1 MLNLNLILGW
11 SVIKCHY
18 IGYKD
23 GSNTYPA
30 YCIKHGVDGVDE
42 HGDYT
47 VDLTKILDDEKIYR
61 VIINGF
67 PYKTASQLGLEN
79 DYDAYMATKQAVN
92 CVMLNRNVRNLYRG
106 TNSAGNKIVD
116 VIESL
121 TNIGRNGTQK
131 FEDANL
137 KVQKSGSLVEEGNY
151 YTQRFKVTSDVNISG
166 YNVISTANLP
176 SGAYVAN
183 TSNSATTS
191 FSGSEDFKIVIP
203 KSSMNE
209 DLNAVINV
217 RAKCKTF
224 PVFYGKTTVSGTQNY
239 AVTTD
244 PYGSYAQRANLN
256 VTVNTGKIQVTKV
269 DSETNKPISGVTFAL
284 YKKDGTYVASATT
297 NAEGIASFGSLYQG
311 DYVLKETSTNE
322 NYVLNTDSFDVT
334 VEYNKTATKT
344 ITNEHKKGNLAVFKV
359 DKDNHRVALGNVNF
373 DLYSEEF
380 QEVIGTFVTN
390 TDGEIK
396 INNLRTGKYKLI
408 EKNTG
413 KWYNLADDTQ
423 VEIFW
428 NETTNS
434 TIENELK
441 KGQVKVIKVDLD
453 NNQVKIPN
461 VKFEVLDK
469 NGNVLEK
476 ITTNQN
482 GEALTKRYP
491 IRDYESITLH
501 EIETDTWYVLNDEPQ
516 TVTLEENQIK
526 NITFTNEKKKG
537 QIRVIKVDT
546 DNNEVLLEGVTFDIL
561 DESGK
566 VVDTVVTNSNSE
578 ALTKRLPIDQKYTVR
593 EKETLNNYVL
603 TEETQT
609 VELKHDE
616 IKNITFQNEKKKGQI
631 RIIKVDLDNNEV
643 LLEGVTFEILDSKG
657 NVVDTVVTNEN
668 GEATSIRVPI
678 DDTYT
683 IREKETLTE
692 YVLNEETKTVVLQ
705 ENEIKSIQF
714 ENEKIKGYVEV
725 TKVDNKTRETLKDAT
740 FGIYDLD
747 NNLIEQITTDETGT
761 AKSNLIP
768 YGKYYV
774 KELDTGSVYYLL
786 NENTYEFEITENHVT
801 IPLTIENEGV
811 DIEVTVEK
819 TGTVEIKPGEKVNY
833 EFSDVGNASN
843 TYLENFKWFDYIP
856 TDYIRLQNMTTGT
869 WNQDLTYSVYY
880 KTNKSDEYILFKETL
895 STNENYTLDF
905 TEIQFTDDEYIVET
919 CFDFGKV
926 DIGFKEDAKPTME
939 CKSFDTLKDKDTF
952 TNYTKTV
959 GVYFGITAE
968 ANSKWTTI
976 THIPEKPKKVLP
988 RTGR

>member
-1 MLNLNLILGW
+1 MILGW

-23 GSNTYPA
+23 GSNVYPA

-47 VDLTKILDDEKIYR
+47 VNLTKILDDEQIYR

-67 PYKTASQLGLEN
+67 PYKSASQLGLEN

-92 CVMLNRNVRNLYRG
+92 CVMLNRNVRSLYRG

-121 TNIGRNGTQK
+121 TNKGRNGTQK

-137 KVQKSGSLVEEGNY
+137 KVQKSGSLVEEGDY
-151 YTQRFKVTSDVNISG
+151 YTQRFTVTSDVNISG

-176 SGAYVAN
+176 SGAYIAN
-183 TSNSATTS
+183 TSNSGTTS
-191 FSGSEDFKIVIP
+191 FSGSEDFKLVIP
-203 KSSMNE
+203 KSSMNT

-244 PYGSYAQRANLN
+244 PYGNYAQRVTLN
-256 VTVNTGKIQVTKV
+256 AAVNTGKIQIKKV
-269 DSETNKPISGVTFAL
+269 DSETDKPISGVTFAL
-284 YKKDGTYVASATT
+284 YKKDGTYISSATT
-297 NAEGIASFGSLYQG
+297 NAEGIANFGSLYQG
-311 DYVLKETSTNE
+311 EYILKETSTNE
-322 NYVLNTDSFDVT
+322 NYVLNTDSFDIT

-344 ITNEHKKGNLAVFKV
+344 ITNEHKKGTLAVFKV
-359 DKDNHRVALGNVNF
+359 DKDNHRIALGNVNF

-390 TDGEIK
+390 TDGEIS
-396 INNLRTGKYKLI
+396 IRDLRTGKYKLI

-413 KWYNLADDTQ
+413 KWYNLADDTN
-423 VEIFW
+423 VDILW
-428 NETTNS
+428 NQTTNA

-453 NNQVKIPN
+453 NNEVKIPN
-461 VKFEVLDK
+461 VKFEVLDS
-469 NGNVLEK
+469 NGRVLET
-476 ITTNQN
+476 ITTNEN

-501 EIETDTWYVLNDEPQ
+501 ELETDKWYVLNDEPQ

-526 NITFTNEKKKG
+526 SITFTNEKKKG
-537 QIRVIKVDT
+537 QIKVIKVDL
-546 DNNEVLLEGVTFDIL
+546 DNNEVLLEGVKFDIL
-561 DESGK
+561 DESGN
-566 VVDTVVTNSNSE
+566 VVDTVVTNSKGE
-578 ALTKRLPIDQKYTVR
+578 ATTKRLPIDQKYTVQ

-609 VELKHDE
+609 VELKQDE
-616 IKNITFQNEKKKGQI
+616 IKNVTFQNEKKKGQV
-631 RIIKVDLDNNEV
+631 RVIKVDKDNKEV
-643 LLEGVTFEILDSKG
+643 LLEGITFDVLGSNG
-657 NVVDTVVTNEN
+657 NIVDTIVTDNK
-668 GEATSIRVPI
+668 GEAISKRIPI

-683 IREKETLTE
+683 LREKETLKE
-692 YVLNEETKTVVLQ
+692 YVLTEETKTVVLQ

-714 ENEKIKGYVEV
+714 ENEKIKGYVEIS
-725 TKVDNKTRETLKDAT
+725 KVDSKTKEKLKDAT
-740 FGIYDLD
+740 FGIYDLE
-747 NNLIEQITTDETGT
+747 NNEIERITTDETGT
-761 AKSNLIP
+761 AKSSLIP

-774 KELDTGSVYYLL
+774 KEIDTGSVYYLL
-786 NENTYEFEITENHVT
+786 NENKYDFEITENHVT
-801 IPLTIENEGV
+801 IPLTIENEPV
-811 DIEVTVEK
+811 DIEVTVDKE
-819 TGTVEIKPGEKVNY
+819 GTTEIKPGEKVNY
-833 EFSDVGNASN
+833 EFSNVGNASN
-843 TYLENFKWFDYIP
+843 VYLENFKWFDYIP

-869 WNQDLTYSVYY
+869 WNQDLNYSVYY
-880 KTNKSDEYILFKETL
+880 KTNKSDEYVLFKENLNTK
-895 STNENYTLDF
+895 ENYTLDF
-905 TEIQFTDDEYIVET
+905 TEIKFNDGEYIVET

-926 DIGFKEDAKPTME
+926 DIGFKEDIKPTME
-939 CKSFDTLKDKDTF
+939 CISFDTLKDKDTF

-959 GVYFGITAE
+959 GVYFGVTAE

-976 THIPEKPKKVLP
+976 THVPKKPEKVLP